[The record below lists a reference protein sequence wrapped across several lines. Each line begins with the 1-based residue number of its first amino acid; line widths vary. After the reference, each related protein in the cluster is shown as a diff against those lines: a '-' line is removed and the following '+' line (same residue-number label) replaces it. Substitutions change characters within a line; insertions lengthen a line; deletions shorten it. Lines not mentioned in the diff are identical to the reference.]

1 VTVYVYGIT
10 DTPPPTVADV
20 AGIDGATLSTLA
32 EGDVAAAFAS
42 LGEAEAPEP
51 TPDALMAHER
61 VVETLMRQR
70 AVLPTRFGTT
80 LPDEDALA
88 NVLRRR
94 AGSFREGLDRVRG
107 CVEIGVRVRWEAA
120 ADPAAGGSDYLAGRR
135 GELREAKR
143 AVAVVHRP
151 LARLARASSWST
163 PAAGGLLAAAYL
175 VPADDV
181 RRFAAEAQGVQDADP
196 ALDVSCTGP
205 WPPYSFVEDS

>member
-1 VTVYVYGIT
+1 
-10 DTPPPTVADV
+10 
-20 AGIDGATLSTLA
+20 
-32 EGDVAAAFAS
+32 
-42 LGEAEAPEP
+42 
-51 TPDALMAHER
+51 MAHER

-94 AGSFREGLDRVRG
+94 ARSFREGLDRVRG

-120 ADPAAGGSDYLAGRR
+120 GEPAAEGSDYLAGRR
-135 GELREAKR
+135 GELREARR

-205 WPPYSFVEDS
+205 WPPYSFVEAS